1 MCGVSAILLGDQ
13 EATSAAIDLHESLYY
28 LQHRGQ
34 DAAGIAVCQG
44 GGRVSQCKGLGMAS
58 KVFADGKRLEHLPG
72 YMGLG
77 HVRYPT
83 MGTASASE
91 AQPFYVNAPFGIS
104 MSVNGNLVNTEY
116 LRKFLDEEAHR
127 HVNSDSDSELL
138 LNIFAHGL
146 QQLGKTRANSEDI
159 FTALSD
165 VYAKCQ
171 GAFACTAMIAGF
183 GILAFRDANG
193 IRPLVIGSRPSD
205 TLPGAKDYMFA
216 SESVVLKQLGFDD
229 IMDILPGQ
237 ACFLQKGCPPKFR
250 QIINDKPYTPD
261 CFEFVYVARP
271 DSTMDGI
278 SVYRSRQ
285 NMGEKLAKKIRD
297 VLGEKGVQEID
308 AVIPVPETSNIAA
321 ATLAEK
327 LGKPY
332 VTALIKNRYVQRT
345 FILPNQA
352 LRMKSVRRKL
362 SPIDSEF
369 RGKNLIL
376 VDDSV
381 VRGTTSRQIV
391 QMAREAGAV
400 KVIFVSASPE
410 CIHPHIYGIDLAD
423 PVDLVA
429 HGRTNQQIAD
439 YIGADEVIFQDLDG
453 KDGLKAACME
463 AAETTSKVEDFEVGV
478 FCGKYV
484 TEVPEGY
491 FEHLSDLRNGKK
503 KAKAALREIKAG
515 GDEGGN
521 IVVSSGPTNGAP
533 ESDDRE
539 DISIH
544 NVASEQN
551 ATS

>member
-13 EATSAAIDLHESLYY
+13 EATSAAIDLHETLYY

-44 GGRVSQCKGLGMAS
+44 GRVSQCKGLGMAS
-58 KVFADGKRLEHLPG
+58 KVFSDGRRLEHLPG

-159 FTALSD
+159 FTALGD

-193 IRPLVIGSRPSD
+193 IRPLCIGSRPSA
-205 TLPGAKDYMFA
+205 TLPGTEDYLVA
-216 SESVVLKQLGFDD
+216 SESVVLKQLGFSN
-229 IMDILPGQ
+229 IVDILPGQ
-237 ACFLQKGCPPKFR
+237 ACFLQKGCGPKFR
-250 QIINDKPYTPD
+250 QIVNDRPYTPD

-285 NMGEKLAKKIRD
+285 NMGEKLAKKVRA

-381 VRGTTSRQIV
+381 VRGTTSGQIV
-391 QMAREAGAV
+391 QMAREAGAA

-410 CIHPHIYGIDLAD
+410 CIYPHIYGIDLAD

-439 YIGADEVIFQDLDG
+439 YIGADQVIFQDLDG
-453 KDGLKAACME
+453 PDGLKAACME
-463 AAETTSKVEDFEVGV
+463 AAEDTSKVTSFETGV
-478 FCGKYV
+478 FSGCYV

-491 FEHLSDLRNGKK
+491 FEHLSDLRSGKR
-503 KAKAALREIKAG
+503 KAKTILATIKAG

-521 IVVSSGPTNGAP
+521 VVVSSGPTNGP
-533 ESDDRE
+533 EADERE
-539 DISIH
+539 DISLH
-544 NVASEQN
+544 NMASEQIT
-551 ATS
+551 TS